1 MYVILLSILR
11 RLGGSEDAVLMGKIM
26 TRDSIALS
34 ALYDRYAGLIYSL
47 IRSVIK
53 NHEEAED
60 LLQEVFVQLWER
72 ASTYDATKGSVY
84 TWIVTLARNR
94 AIDQVRSK
102 SFQQQNKIS
111 REVGPDM
118 LYSPMESSPFDL
130 VVAEERSR
138 KMRDALSQIP
148 PEQSQ
153 VIHIAYFGGWSQSEI
168 AAQLKIPL
176 GTVKTRMRQGMKK
189 LQQLMTDR

>member
-34 ALYDRYAGLIYSL
+34 ALYDRYARLIYSL

-138 KMRDALSQIP
+138 EMRDALSQIP

-153 VIHIAYFGGWSQSEI
+153 VIHIAYFGGCSQSER
-168 AAQLKIPL
+168 AAQLNIPL

-189 LQQLMTDR
+189 LHQLMTDR

>member
-1 MYVILLSILR
+1 
-11 RLGGSEDAVLMGKIM
+11 MGKIM
-26 TRDSIALS
+26 TRDSVALS
-34 ALYDRYAGLIYSL
+34 ALYDRYARLIYSL

-72 ASTYDATKGSVY
+72 ASTYDAARGSVY

-102 SFQQQNKIS
+102 SFQQQNKIA

-118 LYSPMESSPFDL
+118 LYSPMENSPFDL

-138 KMRDALSQIP
+138 KMRDALNQIP

-153 VIHIAYFGGWSQSEI
+153 VIHIAYFGGCSQSEI
-168 AAQLKIPL
+168 AAQLNIPL

-189 LQQLMTDR
+189 LQQIMTDR

>member
-34 ALYDRYAGLIYSL
+34 ALYDRYARLIYSL

-153 VIHIAYFGGWSQSEI
+153 VIHIAYFGGCSQSEI
-168 AAQLKIPL
+168 AAQLNIPL

-189 LQQLMTDR
+189 LHQLMTDR